1 MIVEM
6 IKRLKYNSTSHLEE
20 RKHCFQRPRNCAE
33 RLREVTNLT
42 LSLLITSLVAL
53 HSVAQNPQHKQ
64 HPILD
69 SIYKKFGVTGACVV
83 FNQSKNSYY
92 YSDTIKIQTL
102 QSPNNSF
109 HLYAGL
115 IGLESG
121 VIKNYETPN
130 GDDTLTNDN
139 LIKALKSPNPIFFS
153 VNARRIKQEKLQN
166 WLNLLNYGNRDISGG
181 TTVFWNNN
189 SLKISTKQQF
199 DLLKKLYY
207 YNLPF
212 SFENIRLVKSTF
224 RLTKLVNKNVYT
236 FKVTGLQN
244 GKQHAWYIG
253 YVEFLNNTY
262 LFVQSLENSKKLKAS
277 TFEALNG
284 EVMYQILRSLGVLGE
299 EACGNL

>member
-1 MIVEM
+1 
-6 IKRLKYNSTSHLEE
+6 
-20 RKHCFQRPRNCAE
+20 
-33 RLREVTNLT
+33 
-42 LSLLITSLVAL
+42 
-53 HSVAQNPQHKQ
+53 
-64 HPILD
+64 
-69 SIYKKFGVTGACVV
+69 VV
-83 FNQSKNSYY
+83 FNQSKNTYY
-92 YSDTIKIQTL
+92 YSDTIKMQTL

-121 VIKNYETPN
+121 VIKNYDTPN
-130 GDDTLTNDN
+130 GDDTLTQEH
-139 LIKALKSPNPIFFS
+139 LIKALKSPNPVFFS

-181 TTVFWNNN
+181 VQTCWENS

-212 SFENIRLVKSTF
+212 SFDNIRLVKSTF
-224 RLTKLVNKNVYT
+224 HVTKLVNKNVYT
-236 FKVTGLQN
+236 YKVTGMQN
-244 GKQHAWYIG
+244 GKQHAWFIG

-262 LFVQSLENSKKLKAS
+262 MFVQSLQSNKVSVP

-284 EVMYQILRSLGVLGE
+284 EVMYQILHSLGILGE

>member
-1 MIVEM
+1 MNYSIRFSNFLFFLIFVWSSISFTSQNLFAQKSYHEQH
-6 IKRLKYNSTSHLEE
+6 LK
-20 RKHCFQRPRNCAE
+20 
-33 RLREVTNLT
+33 
-42 LSLLITSLVAL
+42 
-53 HSVAQNPQHKQ
+53 
-64 HPILD
+64 LD

-83 FNQSKNSYY
+83 FNQRMNSYY

-102 QSPNNSF
+102 QTPNNSF

-121 VIKNYETPN
+121 VIKNYETPS

-139 LIKALKSPNPIFFS
+139 LIKALKSDNPVFFS
-153 VNARRIKQEKLQN
+153 VNARRLKQEKIQN

-244 GKQHAWYIG
+244 SKQHAWYIG

-262 LFVQSLENSKKLKAS
+262 MFVQSLENSKKLKAS

>member
-1 MIVEM
+1 MNYSIRFSNFLFFLIFVWSSISFTSQNLFAQKSYHEQH
-6 IKRLKYNSTSHLEE
+6 LK
-20 RKHCFQRPRNCAE
+20 
-33 RLREVTNLT
+33 
-42 LSLLITSLVAL
+42 
-53 HSVAQNPQHKQ
+53 
-64 HPILD
+64 LD

-83 FNQSKNSYY
+83 FNQRMNSYY

-102 QSPNNSF
+102 QTPNNSF

-121 VIKNYETPN
+121 VIKNYETPS

-139 LIKALKSPNPIFFS
+139 LIKALKSDNPVFFS
-153 VNARRIKQEKLQN
+153 VNARRLKQEKIQN

-244 GKQHAWYIG
+244 SKQHAWYIG

-284 EVMYQILRSLGVLGE
+284 EVMYQILFSIGILGE

>member
-1 MIVEM
+1 MNYSIRFSNFLFFLIFVWGSISFTSQNLFAQKSYHEQH
-6 IKRLKYNSTSHLEE
+6 LK
-20 RKHCFQRPRNCAE
+20 
-33 RLREVTNLT
+33 
-42 LSLLITSLVAL
+42 
-53 HSVAQNPQHKQ
+53 
-64 HPILD
+64 LD

-102 QSPNNSF
+102 QTPNNSF

-139 LIKALKSPNPIFFS
+139 LIKALKSDNPVFFS
-153 VNARRIKQEKLQN
+153 VNARRLKQEKIQN

>member
-1 MIVEM
+1 MNYSIRFSNFLFFLIFVWSSISFTSQNLFAQKSYHEQH
-6 IKRLKYNSTSHLEE
+6 LK
-20 RKHCFQRPRNCAE
+20 
-33 RLREVTNLT
+33 
-42 LSLLITSLVAL
+42 
-53 HSVAQNPQHKQ
+53 
-64 HPILD
+64 LD

-83 FNQSKNSYY
+83 FNQRMNSYY

-102 QSPNNSF
+102 QTPNNSF

-121 VIKNYETPN
+121 VIKNYETPS

-139 LIKALKSPNPIFFS
+139 LIKALKSDNPVFFS
-153 VNARRIKQEKLQN
+153 VNARRLKQEKIQN

-244 GKQHAWYIG
+244 SKQHAWYIG

-262 LFVQSLENSKKLKAS
+262 MFVQSLENSKKLKAS

-284 EVMYQILRSLGVLGE
+284 EVMYQILFSIGILGE

>member
-1 MIVEM
+1 MSIAM
-6 IKRLKYNSTSHLEE
+6 IKRLKYNSTSLLAK
-20 RKHCFQRPRNCAE
+20 RKHYFRRPSNGAG

-42 LSLLITSLVAL
+42 LSILLTSLVAL
-53 HSVAQNPQHKQ
+53 HSVAQRAYHKQ
-64 HPILD
+64 HLTLD
-69 SIYKKFGVTGACVV
+69 SIYKNFGVTGACVV
-83 FNQSKNSYY
+83 FNQSKNTYY

-121 VIKNYETPN
+121 VIKNYESPN
-130 GDDTLTNDN
+130 GDDTLTQVH
-139 LIKALKSPNPIFFS
+139 LIKALKSPNPVFFS

-181 TTVFWNNN
+181 IETFWKDNT
-189 SLKISTKQQF
+189 LKISTKQQF

-212 SFENIRLVKSTF
+212 SFENIRLVKSAF
-224 RLTKLVNKNVYT
+224 HVTKLVNKNVYSY
-236 FKVTGLQN
+236 KVTGMQN
-244 GKQHAWYIG
+244 GKPHAWYIG

-262 LFVQSLENSKKLKAS
+262 MFVQSLQSNKVSAP

-284 EVMYQILRSLGVLGE
+284 EVMYQILHSLGILGE

>member
-1 MIVEM
+1 MNYSIRFSNFLFFLIFVWSSISFTSQNLFAQKSYHEQH
-6 IKRLKYNSTSHLEE
+6 LK
-20 RKHCFQRPRNCAE
+20 
-33 RLREVTNLT
+33 
-42 LSLLITSLVAL
+42 
-53 HSVAQNPQHKQ
+53 
-64 HPILD
+64 LD

-83 FNQSKNSYY
+83 FNQRMNSYY

-102 QSPNNSF
+102 QTPNNSF

-121 VIKNYETPN
+121 VIKNYETPS

-139 LIKALKSPNPIFFS
+139 LIKALKSDNPVFFS
-153 VNARRIKQEKLQN
+153 VNARKLKQEKIQN

-244 GKQHAWYIG
+244 SKQHAWYIG

-284 EVMYQILRSLGVLGE
+284 EVMYQILFSIGILGE
-299 EACGNL
+299 EACGQL

>member
-1 MIVEM
+1 MNYSIRFSNFLFFLIFVWGSISFTSQNLFAQKSYHEQH
-6 IKRLKYNSTSHLEE
+6 LK
-20 RKHCFQRPRNCAE
+20 
-33 RLREVTNLT
+33 
-42 LSLLITSLVAL
+42 
-53 HSVAQNPQHKQ
+53 
-64 HPILD
+64 LD

-121 VIKNYETPN
+121 VIKNYETPS

-139 LIKALKSPNPIFFS
+139 LIKALKSHNPVFFS
-153 VNARRIKQEKLQN
+153 VNARRLKQEKLQN

-236 FKVTGLQN
+236 FKVTGMQN
-244 GKQHAWYIG
+244 GKQHAWFIG

-262 LFVQSLENSKKLKAS
+262 MFVQSLENSKKLKAS

-284 EVMYQILRSLGVLGE
+284 EVMYQILFSIGILGE

>member
-1 MIVEM
+1 MNYSFRFSNFLFFLIFVWGS
-6 IKRLKYNSTSHLEE
+6 ISFTS
-20 RKHCFQRPRNCAE
+20 Q
-33 RLREVTNLT
+33 NLF
-42 LSLLITSLVAL
+42 
-53 HSVAQNPQHKQ
+53 AQKSYHEQ

-69 SIYKKFGVTGACVV
+69 SIYKNFGVTGACVV
-83 FNQSKNSYY
+83 FNQRKNSYY

-121 VIKNYETPN
+121 VIKNYETPS

-139 LIKALKSPNPIFFS
+139 LIKALKSHNPVFFS
-153 VNARRIKQEKLQN
+153 VYARRLKQEKLQN

-262 LFVQSLENSKKLKAS
+262 MFVQSLENSKKLKAS

-284 EVMYQILRSLGVLGE
+284 EVMYQILHSLGVLGE
-299 EACGNL
+299 EACGHL

>member
-1 MIVEM
+1 MNYSIRFSNFLFFLIFVWGSISFTSQNLFAQKSYHEQH
-6 IKRLKYNSTSHLEE
+6 LK
-20 RKHCFQRPRNCAE
+20 
-33 RLREVTNLT
+33 
-42 LSLLITSLVAL
+42 
-53 HSVAQNPQHKQ
+53 
-64 HPILD
+64 LD

-83 FNQSKNSYY
+83 FNQRKNSYY

-102 QSPNNSF
+102 QTPNNSF

-121 VIKNYETPN
+121 VIKNYETPS

-139 LIKALKSPNPIFFS
+139 LIKALKSHNPVFFS
-153 VNARRIKQEKLQN
+153 VNARRLKQEKLQN

-284 EVMYQILRSLGVLGE
+284 EVMYQVLHSLGILGE
-299 EACGNL
+299 EACGQL

>member
-1 MIVEM
+1 MNYSIRFSNFLFFLIFVWGSISFTSQNLFAQKSYHEQH
-6 IKRLKYNSTSHLEE
+6 LK
-20 RKHCFQRPRNCAE
+20 
-33 RLREVTNLT
+33 
-42 LSLLITSLVAL
+42 
-53 HSVAQNPQHKQ
+53 
-64 HPILD
+64 LD

-109 HLYAGL
+109 NLYAGL

-121 VIKNYETPN
+121 VIKNYETPS

-139 LIKALKSPNPIFFS
+139 LIKALKSHNPVFFS

-236 FKVTGLQN
+236 FKVTGFQN

>member
-1 MIVEM
+1 MNYSIRFSNFLFFLIFVWGSISFTSQNLFAQKSYHEQH
-6 IKRLKYNSTSHLEE
+6 LK
-20 RKHCFQRPRNCAE
+20 
-33 RLREVTNLT
+33 
-42 LSLLITSLVAL
+42 
-53 HSVAQNPQHKQ
+53 
-64 HPILD
+64 LD

-83 FNQSKNSYY
+83 FNQRMNSYY

-102 QSPNNSF
+102 QTPNNSF

-121 VIKNYETPN
+121 VIKNYETPS

-139 LIKALKSPNPIFFS
+139 LIKALKSDNPVFFS
-153 VNARRIKQEKLQN
+153 VNARRLKQEKIQN

-284 EVMYQILRSLGVLGE
+284 EVMYQILFSIGILGE
-299 EACGNL
+299 EACGQL

>member
-1 MIVEM
+1 MNYSIRFSNFLFFLIFVWGSISFTSQNLFAQKSYHEQH
-6 IKRLKYNSTSHLEE
+6 LK
-20 RKHCFQRPRNCAE
+20 
-33 RLREVTNLT
+33 
-42 LSLLITSLVAL
+42 
-53 HSVAQNPQHKQ
+53 
-64 HPILD
+64 LD
-69 SIYKKFGVTGACVV
+69 SIYKNFGVTGACVV

-121 VIKNYETPN
+121 VIKNYETPS

-139 LIKALKSPNPIFFS
+139 LIKALKSHNPVFFS

-224 RLTKLVNKNVYT
+224 RLTKLVNKNVYS

>member
-1 MIVEM
+1 MNYSIRFSNFLFFLIFVWSSISFTSQNLFAQKSYHEQH
-6 IKRLKYNSTSHLEE
+6 LK
-20 RKHCFQRPRNCAE
+20 
-33 RLREVTNLT
+33 
-42 LSLLITSLVAL
+42 
-53 HSVAQNPQHKQ
+53 
-64 HPILD
+64 LD

-83 FNQSKNSYY
+83 FNQRMNSYY

-102 QSPNNSF
+102 QTPNNSF

-121 VIKNYETPN
+121 VIKNYETPS

-139 LIKALKSPNPIFFS
+139 LIKALKSHNPVFFS
-153 VNARRIKQEKLQN
+153 VNARRLKQEKIQN

-244 GKQHAWYIG
+244 SKQHAWYIG

-262 LFVQSLENSKKLKAS
+262 MFVQSLENSKKLKAS

>member
-1 MIVEM
+1 MNYSIRFSNFLFFLIFVWSSISFTSQNLFAQKSYHEQH
-6 IKRLKYNSTSHLEE
+6 LK
-20 RKHCFQRPRNCAE
+20 
-33 RLREVTNLT
+33 
-42 LSLLITSLVAL
+42 
-53 HSVAQNPQHKQ
+53 
-64 HPILD
+64 LD

-83 FNQSKNSYY
+83 FNQRMNSYY

-102 QSPNNSF
+102 QTPNNSF

-121 VIKNYETPN
+121 VIKNYETPS

-139 LIKALKSPNPIFFS
+139 LIKALKSDNPVFFS
-153 VNARRIKQEKLQN
+153 VNARRLKQEKIQN

-244 GKQHAWYIG
+244 SKQHAWYIG

-262 LFVQSLENSKKLKAS
+262 MFVQSLENSKKLKAS

-284 EVMYQILRSLGVLGE
+284 EVMYQILRSLGILGE

>member
-1 MIVEM
+1 MFFLIFVWGSISFTSQNLFAQKSYHEQH
-6 IKRLKYNSTSHLEE
+6 LK
-20 RKHCFQRPRNCAE
+20 
-33 RLREVTNLT
+33 
-42 LSLLITSLVAL
+42 
-53 HSVAQNPQHKQ
+53 
-64 HPILD
+64 LD

-92 YSDTIKIQTL
+92 YSDTIKMQTL
-102 QSPNNSF
+102 QTPNNSF

-121 VIKNYETPN
+121 VIKNYETPS

-139 LIKALKSPNPIFFS
+139 LIKALKSHNPVFFS
-153 VNARRIKQEKLQN
+153 VNARRLKQEKLQN

-284 EVMYQILRSLGVLGE
+284 EVMYQILFSIGILGE
-299 EACGNL
+299 EACGQL

>member
-1 MIVEM
+1 M
-6 IKRLKYNSTSHLEE
+6 
-20 RKHCFQRPRNCAE
+20 
-33 RLREVTNLT
+33 
-42 LSLLITSLVAL
+42 
-53 HSVAQNPQHKQ
+53 
-64 HPILD
+64 
-69 SIYKKFGVTGACVV
+69 V
-83 FNQSKNSYY
+83 FNQSKNTYY
-92 YSDTIKIQTL
+92 YSDTIKMQTL

-121 VIKNYETPN
+121 VIKNYDTPN
-130 GDDTLTNDN
+130 GDDTLTQEH
-139 LIKALKSPNPIFFS
+139 LIKALKSNNPVFFS

-181 TTVFWNNN
+181 IETFWKDNT
-189 SLKISTKQQF
+189 LKISTKQQF

-224 RLTKLVNKNVYT
+224 YVTKLVNKNVYSY
-236 FKVTGLQN
+236 KVTGTQN
-244 GKQHAWYIG
+244 GKPHAWYIG

-262 LFVQSLENSKKLKAS
+262 MFVQSLQSNKVSAP

-284 EVMYQILRSLGVLGE
+284 EVMYQILHSLGILGE
-299 EACGNL
+299 EACGHL

>member
-1 MIVEM
+1 MNYSIRFSNFLFFLFFVWGSISFTSQNLFAQKSYHEQH
-6 IKRLKYNSTSHLEE
+6 LK
-20 RKHCFQRPRNCAE
+20 
-33 RLREVTNLT
+33 
-42 LSLLITSLVAL
+42 
-53 HSVAQNPQHKQ
+53 
-64 HPILD
+64 LD

-83 FNQSKNSYY
+83 FNQRKNSYY
-92 YSDTIKIQTL
+92 YSDTIKIQIL
-102 QSPNNSF
+102 QTPNNSF

-121 VIKNYETPN
+121 VIKNYETPS

-139 LIKALKSPNPIFFS
+139 LIKALKSHNPVFFS
-153 VNARRIKQEKLQN
+153 VNARRLKQEKLQN

-284 EVMYQILRSLGVLGE
+284 EVMYQVLHSLGILGE
-299 EACGNL
+299 EACGQL

>member
-1 MIVEM
+1 MNYSIRFSNFLFFLIFVWGSISFTSQNLFAQKSYHEQH
-6 IKRLKYNSTSHLEE
+6 LK
-20 RKHCFQRPRNCAE
+20 
-33 RLREVTNLT
+33 
-42 LSLLITSLVAL
+42 
-53 HSVAQNPQHKQ
+53 
-64 HPILD
+64 LD
-69 SIYKKFGVTGACVV
+69 SIYKNFGVTGACVV

-121 VIKNYETPN
+121 VIKNYETPI

-153 VNARRIKQEKLQN
+153 VNARRLKQEKIQN

-244 GKQHAWYIG
+244 SKQHAWYIG

-262 LFVQSLENSKKLKAS
+262 MFVQSLENSKKLKAS

>member
-1 MIVEM
+1 MNYSIRFSNFLFFLIFVWGSVSFTSQNLFAQKSYHEQH
-6 IKRLKYNSTSHLEE
+6 LK
-20 RKHCFQRPRNCAE
+20 
-33 RLREVTNLT
+33 
-42 LSLLITSLVAL
+42 
-53 HSVAQNPQHKQ
+53 
-64 HPILD
+64 LD
-69 SIYKKFGVTGACVV
+69 SIYKNFGVTGACVV

-121 VIKNYETPN
+121 VIKNYETPI

-153 VNARRIKQEKLQN
+153 VNARRLKQEKTQN

-244 GKQHAWYIG
+244 SKQHAWYIG

-262 LFVQSLENSKKLKAS
+262 MFVQSLENSKKLKAS

>member
-1 MIVEM
+1 LNYSIRFSNFLFFLIFVWGSISFTSQNLFAQKSYHEQH
-6 IKRLKYNSTSHLEE
+6 LK
-20 RKHCFQRPRNCAE
+20 
-33 RLREVTNLT
+33 
-42 LSLLITSLVAL
+42 
-53 HSVAQNPQHKQ
+53 
-64 HPILD
+64 LD

-83 FNQSKNSYY
+83 FIQSKNSYY

-109 HLYAGL
+109 NLYAGL

-121 VIKNYETPN
+121 VIKNYETPS

-139 LIKALKSPNPIFFS
+139 LIKALKSHNPVFFS

-224 RLTKLVNKNVYT
+224 RLTKLVNKNVYS

>member
-1 MIVEM
+1 MNYSIRFSNFLFFLIFVWSSISFTSQNLFAQKSYHEQH
-6 IKRLKYNSTSHLEE
+6 LK
-20 RKHCFQRPRNCAE
+20 
-33 RLREVTNLT
+33 
-42 LSLLITSLVAL
+42 
-53 HSVAQNPQHKQ
+53 
-64 HPILD
+64 LD

-121 VIKNYETPN
+121 VIKNYETPS

-139 LIKALKSPNPIFFS
+139 LIKALKSHNPVFFS
-153 VNARRIKQEKLQN
+153 VNARRLKQEKIQN

-244 GKQHAWYIG
+244 SKQHAWYIG

-262 LFVQSLENSKKLKAS
+262 MFVQSLENSKKLKAS

-299 EACGNL
+299 EGCGNL

>member
-1 MIVEM
+1 MLNV
-6 IKRLKYNSTSHLEE
+6 RLILFLLTS
-20 RKHCFQRPRNCAE
+20 
-33 RLREVTNLT
+33 
-42 LSLLITSLVAL
+42 LITH
-53 HSVAQNPQHKQ
+53 HSVAQRAYHKQ
-64 HPILD
+64 HLTLD
-69 SIYKKFGVTGACVV
+69 SIYKNFGVTGACVV
-83 FNQSKNSYY
+83 FNQSKNTYY
-92 YSDTIKIQTL
+92 YSDTIKMQTL

-121 VIKNYETPN
+121 VIKNYETPS

-139 LIKALKSPNPIFFS
+139 LIKALKSHNPVFFS

-181 TTVFWNNN
+181 VQTCWENS

-212 SFENIRLVKSTF
+212 SFDNIRLVKSTF
-224 RLTKLVNKNVYT
+224 HVTKLVNKNVYT
-236 FKVTGLQN
+236 YKVTGMQN
-244 GKQHAWYIG
+244 GKQHAWFIG

-262 LFVQSLENSKKLKAS
+262 MFVQSLQSNKVSVP

-284 EVMYQILRSLGVLGE
+284 EVMYQILHSLGILGE

>member
-1 MIVEM
+1 MNYSIRFSNFLFFLIFVWGSISFTSQNLFAQKSYHEQH
-6 IKRLKYNSTSHLEE
+6 LK
-20 RKHCFQRPRNCAE
+20 
-33 RLREVTNLT
+33 
-42 LSLLITSLVAL
+42 
-53 HSVAQNPQHKQ
+53 
-64 HPILD
+64 LD

-121 VIKNYETPN
+121 VIKNYETPS

-139 LIKALKSPNPIFFS
+139 LIKALKSHNPVFFS

-181 TTVFWNNN
+181 IETFWKDNT
-189 SLKISTKQQF
+189 LKISTKQQF

-224 RLTKLVNKNVYT
+224 HVTKLVNKNVYT
-236 FKVTGLQN
+236 YKVTGMQN

-262 LFVQSLENSKKLKAS
+262 MFVQSLQSNKVSAP

-284 EVMYQILRSLGVLGE
+284 EVMYQILHSLGILGE
-299 EACGNL
+299 EACGHL

>member
-1 MIVEM
+1 
-6 IKRLKYNSTSHLEE
+6 
-20 RKHCFQRPRNCAE
+20 
-33 RLREVTNLT
+33 
-42 LSLLITSLVAL
+42 
-53 HSVAQNPQHKQ
+53 
-64 HPILD
+64 
-69 SIYKKFGVTGACVV
+69 VV
-83 FNQSKNSYY
+83 FNQSKNIYY

-102 QSPNNSF
+102 HTPNNSF

-130 GDDTLTNDN
+130 GDDTLTQEH
-139 LIKALKSPNPIFFS
+139 LIKALKSPNPVFFS

-166 WLNLLNYGNRDISGG
+166 WLNLLNYGNLDISGG
-181 TTVFWNNN
+181 LQTCWENS

-224 RLTKLVNKNVYT
+224 HVTKLVNKNVYT
-236 FKVTGLQN
+236 YKVTGMQN
-244 GKQHAWYIG
+244 GKQHAWFIG

-262 LFVQSLENSKKLKAS
+262 MFVQSLENSKKLKAS

-284 EVMYQILRSLGVLGE
+284 EVMYQILHSLGVLGE

>member
-1 MIVEM
+1 MFFLIFVWGSISFTSQNLFAQKSYHEQH
-6 IKRLKYNSTSHLEE
+6 LK
-20 RKHCFQRPRNCAE
+20 
-33 RLREVTNLT
+33 
-42 LSLLITSLVAL
+42 
-53 HSVAQNPQHKQ
+53 
-64 HPILD
+64 LD

-83 FNQSKNSYY
+83 FNQRKNSYY
-92 YSDTIKIQTL
+92 YSDTIKIHTL

-130 GDDTLTNDN
+130 GDDTLTQEH
-139 LIKALKSPNPIFFS
+139 LIKALKSPNPVFFS

-166 WLNLLNYGNRDISGG
+166 WLNLLNYGNLDISGG
-181 TTVFWNNN
+181 LQTCWENS

-224 RLTKLVNKNVYT
+224 HVTKLVNKNVYT
-236 FKVTGLQN
+236 YKVTGMQN

-262 LFVQSLENSKKLKAS
+262 MFVQSLESNKLAS
-277 TFEALNG
+277 TTFEALNG
-284 EVMYQILRSLGVLGE
+284 EVMYQILHSLGVLGE
-299 EACGNL
+299 EACGHL

>member
-1 MIVEM
+1 MLNV
-6 IKRLKYNSTSHLEE
+6 RLILFLLTS
-20 RKHCFQRPRNCAE
+20 
-33 RLREVTNLT
+33 
-42 LSLLITSLVAL
+42 LITH
-53 HSVAQNPQHKQ
+53 HSVAQRAYHKQ
-64 HPILD
+64 HLTLD
-69 SIYKKFGVTGACVV
+69 SIYKNFGVTGACVV
-83 FNQSKNSYY
+83 FNQSKNTYY
-92 YSDTIKIQTL
+92 YSDTVKMQTL

-121 VIKNYETPN
+121 VIKNYETTN

-139 LIKALKSPNPIFFS
+139 LIRALKSHNPVFFS

-181 TTVFWNNN
+181 ITVFWKNN

-236 FKVTGLQN
+236 FKVTGFQN

>member
-1 MIVEM
+1 MNYSIRFSNFLFFLIFVWGSISFTSQNLFAQKSYHEQH
-6 IKRLKYNSTSHLEE
+6 LK
-20 RKHCFQRPRNCAE
+20 
-33 RLREVTNLT
+33 
-42 LSLLITSLVAL
+42 
-53 HSVAQNPQHKQ
+53 
-64 HPILD
+64 LD

-121 VIKNYETPN
+121 VIKNYETPS

-139 LIKALKSPNPIFFS
+139 LIKALKSHNPVFFS
-153 VNARRIKQEKLQN
+153 VNARRLKQEKLQN

-244 GKQHAWYIG
+244 SKQHAWYIG

-262 LFVQSLENSKKLKAS
+262 MFVQSLENSKKLKAS

-299 EACGNL
+299 EGCGNL

>member
-1 MIVEM
+1 MNYSIRFSNFLFFLIFVWGSISFTSQNLFAQKFYHEQH
-6 IKRLKYNSTSHLEE
+6 LK
-20 RKHCFQRPRNCAE
+20 
-33 RLREVTNLT
+33 
-42 LSLLITSLVAL
+42 
-53 HSVAQNPQHKQ
+53 
-64 HPILD
+64 LD
-69 SIYKKFGVTGACVV
+69 SIYKNFGVTGACVV

-92 YSDTIKIQTL
+92 YSDTIKMQTL
-102 QSPNNSF
+102 QTPNNSF

-139 LIKALKSPNPIFFS
+139 LIKALKSHNPVFFS

-181 TTVFWNNN
+181 ITVFWKNN

-224 RLTKLVNKNVYT
+224 QLTKLVNKNVYT
-236 FKVTGLQN
+236 YKVSGLQN

-253 YVEFLNNTY
+253 YVELLNNTY
-262 LFVQSLENSKKLKAS
+262 LFVQSLENAKKLKAS

-284 EVMYQILRSLGVLGE
+284 EVMFQVLHSLGVLGE
-299 EACGNL
+299 EACGQL

>member
-1 MIVEM
+1 MNYSIRFSNFLFFLIFVWGSISFTSQNLFAQKSYHEQH
-6 IKRLKYNSTSHLEE
+6 LK
-20 RKHCFQRPRNCAE
+20 
-33 RLREVTNLT
+33 
-42 LSLLITSLVAL
+42 
-53 HSVAQNPQHKQ
+53 
-64 HPILD
+64 LD

-121 VIKNYETPN
+121 VIKNYETPS

-139 LIKALKSPNPIFFS
+139 LIKALKSHNPVFFS

-236 FKVTGLQN
+236 FKVTGIQN

-299 EACGNL
+299 EGCGNL